1 MCVTLIIP
9 TSEFVPYVLQIFA
22 KLLEL
27 NPSGALPNH
36 YQTLLAPLM
45 TPTLWETRGNVPALT
60 RLLAAIVPR
69 ASSTIVAENQV
80 QPILGIFQN
89 LLRGKKTEQNAY
101 DLLESIV
108 LSIDKYVKLANK
120 LD

>member
-1 MCVTLIIP
+1 M
-9 TSEFVPYVLQIFA
+9 PYVFQIFA

-36 YQTLLAPLM
+36 YQALVSPLM
-45 TPTLWETRGNVPALT
+45 LPTLWETRGNVPALT

-69 ASSTIVAENQV
+69 ASATIVAENQV
-80 QPILGIFQN
+80 QPVLGIFQS
-89 LLRGKKTEQNAY
+89 LLSGKKTEQNAF

-108 LSIDKYVKLANK
+108 LSINRFVQPPVQLSRST
-120 LD
+120 